1 MKNLRIMKEK
11 EEKDSAFVNLRLF
24 PLIFTRM
31 FVSLQT
37 QQKNFS
43 NPSQIYLIINTEA
56 SYGYQ
61 ISNSYI

>member
-1 MKNLRIMKEK
+1 MKEK

-43 NPSQIYLIINTEA
+43 NPSLVHLRFNAEVTH
-56 SYGYQ
+56 GY
-61 ISNSYI
+61 